1 MKKLFQAVAAT
12 ALLAAILTTAA
23 WFLSPVRPA
32 DWAPDP
38 VPPLEGP
45 YATNQKLS
53 RAAII
58 NLGMGPEDVERGP
71 DGRFYTGLLDGR
83 ILSFTSAADVQEFA
97 NTGGRPLGMA
107 FDTAGQL
114 IVADADRGLLAIA
127 PDGTINVLVDAND
140 DDSLR
145 FTDDLVIGNDGVIWF
160 TNASQR
166 FGVHRYMYDFLEASR
181 TGEVIRF
188 DPSTGE
194 TARIADDLFFANG
207 IALGPDDNFLLVNE
221 TGTGVIHRF
230 WLRGDRAGER
240 DVFASE
246 LPGHPDNLSFN
257 GRDTFW
263 VAMPAVRGGPLEQL
277 GEKPWLRRLLGAL
290 PQAWLVPPD
299 RHAFVIGLSLEGEPV
314 HNLQWTDGT
323 LHSITSVN
331 EYDGALYLG
340 TIADDHVGRYQLT
353 R

>member
-1 MKKLFQAVAAT
+1 MT
-12 ALLAAILTTAA
+12 
-23 WFLSPVRPA
+23 
-32 DWAPDP
+32 
-38 VPPLEGP
+38 PLEGP
-45 YATNQKLS
+45 YAENQRLS

-58 NLGMGPEDVERGP
+58 NLGLGPEDVERGP

-83 ILSFTSAADVQEFA
+83 ILSFTSTEDIREFV

-140 DDSLR
+140 DDTLR
-145 FTDDLVIGNDGVIWF
+145 FTDDLVSDGDGVIWF

-166 FGVHRYMYDFLEASR
+166 VGVHRYMYDFLEASR

-188 DPSTGE
+188 DPATGE
-194 TARIADDLFFANG
+194 TTRFADGL
-207 IALGPDDNFLLVNE
+207 ALGPDDNFLLGNE

-230 WLRGDRAGER
+230 WLRGDREGER

-263 VAMPAVRGGPLEQL
+263 VAMPVLRGGPLEQL

-299 RHAFVIGLSLEGEPV
+299 RHAFVIGLSLEGELV
-314 HNLQWTDGT
+314 HNLQWTEGT

-331 EYDGALYLG
+331 EYDGELFLG